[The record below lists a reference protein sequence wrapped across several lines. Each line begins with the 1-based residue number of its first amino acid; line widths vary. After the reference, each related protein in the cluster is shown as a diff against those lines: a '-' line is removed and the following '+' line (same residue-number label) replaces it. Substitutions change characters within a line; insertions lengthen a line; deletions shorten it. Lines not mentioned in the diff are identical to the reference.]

1 MRNRISKRSK
11 SRISRRRSDRRS
23 HRRSRRILRRRSDRR
38 SDRSSHF
45 QKRYRKKSYKKN
57 MRGGSLPLF
66 IVYGRLSCPYTREAL
81 DTLKTGNQ
89 TNSFFDV
96 DDSKN
101 FKRLQD
107 LKDNGRVPKDYQT
120 VPVILRSNKFIGG
133 MSELS
138 KLNL

>member
-1 MRNRISKRSK
+1 
-11 SRISRRRSDRRS
+11 
-23 HRRSRRILRRRSDRR
+23 
-38 SDRSSHF
+38 
-45 QKRYRKKSYKKN
+45 

-66 IVYGRLSCPYTREAL
+66 IVYGRLSCPYTRQAL

-101 FKRLQD
+101 LKKLQQ
-107 LKDNGRVPKDYQT
+107 LKDFGRVPKDYQT

>member
-1 MRNRISKRSK
+1 M
-11 SRISRRRSDRRS
+11 
-23 HRRSRRILRRRSDRR
+23 
-38 SDRSSHF
+38 
-45 QKRYRKKSYKKN
+45 
-57 MRGGSLPLF
+57 MGGSLPLF

-81 DTLKTGNQ
+81 DTLNTSNQ
-89 TNSFFDV
+89 TNSFFNV

-101 FKRLQD
+101 LKKLQD

-120 VPVILRSNKFIGG
+120 VPVILRSKKFIGG

>member
-1 MRNRISKRSK
+1 MKNRISKRFK
-11 SRISRRRSDRRS
+11 SQRLRRRSQRS
-23 HRRSRRILRRRSDRR
+23 HRRFRL
-38 SDRSSHF
+38 

-81 DTLKTGNQ
+81 DTLKTSNQ

-101 FKRLQD
+101 FKRLQQ
-107 LKDNGRVPKDYQT
+107 LKDNGHVPKDYQT